1 MFLGCVL
8 NRYPNQARARRGF
21 ALVGCVFLGFGTFMG
36 IIGSGIGAVIGGV
49 LGFALLLPPLILGES
64 SFIRFE
70 KRLSKIASFGSL

>member
-1 MFLGCVL
+1 
-8 NRYPNQARARRGF
+8 
-21 ALVGCVFLGFGTFMG
+21 MG

-49 LGFALLLPPLILGES
+49 LGFALLLPPLVLGES